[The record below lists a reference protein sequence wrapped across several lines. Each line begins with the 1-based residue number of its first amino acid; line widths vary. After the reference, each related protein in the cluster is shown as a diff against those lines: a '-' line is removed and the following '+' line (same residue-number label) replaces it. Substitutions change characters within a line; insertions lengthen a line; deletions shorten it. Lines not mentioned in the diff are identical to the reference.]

1 MYKTLNSKLVLI
13 FIVFIIAVMAAVGIF
28 LMNSIYE
35 YYNTDFVGSLDDA
48 FSSAAADRIS
58 EALLYDDYPAK
69 IKEVLLAYSSSFG
82 LDNHRNFYVLD
93 SGANLLSS
101 SDETASGVE
110 LTENLLSAMNG
121 KTAKHQPYGT
131 KYLDYA
137 INFQNGDNACI
148 IYIKDDLS
156 EMQSLSFVLFSIII
170 KSLIIGLVIAVIM
183 AFFLAKAITL
193 PIKSITRGTK
203 EIASGDY
210 SRRLVSRSRD
220 EIGALT
226 RGFNKMAEVIENNL
240 DAVSD
245 EREKLNNI
253 VNCLQAGVAA
263 FDDKGAVIH
272 LNPSLLKMLSLPEK
286 SEPTFSEFTAL
297 VGLTEVT
304 MKRLKKEKRLHIAEH
319 TLSDIK
325 TRELTVNI
333 DFSVFEYENGTK
345 TGFIAVIQDITEGA
359 LLEKS
364 RREFIAN
371 VSHELRTPLTSIKGA
386 TETVLDD
393 DDMPVAF
400 RKKFLGIVINESDR
414 MTRIVKDLL
423 VLSRLDNRRMTWSP
437 DTFDIGETLDRMC
450 EALQTEAHNH
460 SHELT
465 YECAQPG
472 SLPLYGD
479 KERIE
484 QVVANIIGNA
494 IKYTPDGGKIQV
506 KLIPHLQGK
515 KTYEITV
522 TDNGIG
528 IPKEDI
534 ERLFERFYRV
544 DKSRSTGAGG
554 TGLGLSIA
562 KEIVDAHNGTISV
575 DSVEGA
581 GTVVKILLPADTRI
595 GENT

>member
-1 MYKTLNSKLVLI
+1 M
-13 FIVFIIAVMAAVGIF
+13 
-28 LMNSIYE
+28 
-35 YYNTDFVGSLDDA
+35 
-48 FSSAAADRIS
+48 
-58 EALLYDDYPAK
+58 
-69 IKEVLLAYSSSFG
+69 
-82 LDNHRNFYVLD
+82 
-93 SGANLLSS
+93 
-101 SDETASGVE
+101 
-110 LTENLLSAMNG
+110 
-121 KTAKHQPYGT
+121 
-131 KYLDYA
+131 
-137 INFQNGDNACI
+137 
-148 IYIKDDLS
+148 
-156 EMQSLSFVLFSIII
+156 
-170 KSLIIGLVIAVIM
+170 
-183 AFFLAKAITL
+183 
-193 PIKSITRGTK
+193 
-203 EIASGDY
+203 
-210 SRRLVSRSRD
+210 
-220 EIGALT
+220 
-226 RGFNKMAEVIENNL
+226 
-240 DAVSD
+240 
-245 EREKLNNI
+245 
-253 VNCLQAGVAA
+253 
-263 FDDKGAVIH
+263 
-272 LNPSLLKMLSLPEK
+272 
-286 SEPTFSEFTAL
+286 
-297 VGLTEVT
+297 
-304 MKRLKKEKRLHIAEH
+304 
-319 TLSDIK
+319 
-325 TRELTVNI
+325 
-333 DFSVFEYENGTK
+333 
-345 TGFIAVIQDITEGA
+345 
-359 LLEKS
+359 
-364 RREFIAN
+364 
-371 VSHELRTPLTSIKGA
+371 SHELRTPLTSIKGA

-506 KLIPHLQGK
+506 KLMPHLQGK